1 MGKRG
6 QKPKGKVKIKWSS
19 NFAYAL
25 GLLASDGNLSP
36 DGRHICFT
44 TKELDQAQNF
54 MLALDIKNKIG
65 TKSNGISKEK
75 KYFIVQ
81 FSDVLFYNFLISV
94 GITPSKSKTLR
105 EIKIPHILFFD
116 FLRGLFDGDGY
127 TYSYFDPRWKSSFMW
142 YIGFCS
148 ASPKFIKWLRKE
160 ISERLDISGHVTAS
174 KPSFCLQLKYAKS
187 DSIKIIRSM
196 YKKKNSIFLNR
207 KKLKIIKMLSI
218 VGEKI

>member
-1 MGKRG
+1 MEKKG
-6 QKPKGKVKIKWSS
+6 QKSKGKVKIKWSP

-25 GLLASDGNLSP
+25 GLLASDGNLSL

-54 MLALDIKNKIG
+54 MFALNIKNKIG
-65 TKSNGISKEK
+65 LKANGIGKVK

-94 GITPSKSKTLR
+94 GITPAKSKTLGK
-105 EIKIPHILFFD
+105 IKIPNILFFD

-142 YIGFCS
+142 YVGFCS
-148 ASPKFIKWLRKE
+148 ASSKFIEWLRRE
-160 ISERLDISGHVTAS
+160 ISKYLHINGHVTS
-174 KPSFCLQLKYAKS
+174 GKQSFYLQLKYAKK
-187 DSIKIIRSM
+187 DSLKIIRSM
-196 YKKKNSIFLNR
+196 YRKRNSIFLDR